1 MNAYPHLFTP
11 LALRHLELPN
21 RVVMG
26 SMHMGLE
33 EQRGGWKRLARF
45 YAERAE
51 AGVGLIVT
59 GGISPSLE
67 GALAPGGA
75 VLRFPYQ
82 TRRHRLV
89 TSAVHEAGGRI
100 CLQLLHGGR
109 YSHHP
114 FSVAPSRLRA
124 PISRFTPRALSARG
138 VQRTVRD
145 FIRAAV
151 LAQRAGYDGL
161 EVMGSEGYLIN
172 EFLAAP
178 TNRRNDAWGGDF
190 QRRLRFPEAIVRGIR
205 AAVGA
210 EFVVIYR
217 VSVLDLVP
225 GGADWAEVAATARAM
240 EAAGADVLNTGIGWH
255 EARVPTIA
263 TAVPQGGFAFSTRA
277 LRAEVG
283 IPVIATNRFT
293 TPEACEH
300 ALVSGDADLISMAR
314 PFLADAEWVRKA
326 AAATPEKINLCIG
339 CNQACL
345 DRIFT
350 GKTASCLVNP
360 RAGREELWPV
370 AARAVQPMRVAVVG
384 GGMAGLSC
392 AAEAARLGHRV
403 TLFEASDQLGGQFRL
418 AMQVP
423 GKADFKES
431 LAYFVGR
438 LDLGVEVRT
447 GVRVAEEDVRG
458 FDAVVV
464 ATGVKPRSWDLAG
477 ADDPRVLTYPEVLAG
492 RAVPGRVVAVIGAG
506 GIGFD
511 VADFLTH
518 DGDRA
523 GFHAAWGI
531 DRALGHRGGLCPP
544 ADRTSS
550 REVHVFQRS
559 AEKPGG
565 RLGKTTG
572 WIHRATLKARGVR
585 MHAGVTYEALGP
597 DGLRWKDAHGEEHL
611 LAIDHAVVCA
621 GQISVDPLSAVLRA
635 AGRPVH
641 VIGGAL
647 RAGELDAERAIRE
660 GIEAAYGL
668 APWTVAP

>member
-1 MNAYPHLFTP
+1 MNAYPHLFSP
-11 LALRHLELPN
+11 LVIRHLELPN

-26 SMHMGLE
+26 SMHLGLE

-45 YAERAE
+45 YAERAD
-51 AGVGLIVT
+51 AGAGLIVT

-82 TRRHRLV
+82 THRHRLV

-124 PISRFTPRALSARG
+124 PISRFTPRALTARG
-138 VQRTVRD
+138 VVRTVRD
-145 FIRAAV
+145 FVRAAE
-151 LAQRAGYDGL
+151 LAQRAGYDGV

-172 EFLAAP
+172 QFLAAP
-178 TNRRNDAWGGDF
+178 TNARNDAWGGDF
-190 QRRLRFPEAIVRGIR
+190 QRRLAFPEAIVRGIR
-205 AAVGA
+205 KAVGP
-210 EFVVIYR
+210 EFVVVYR
-217 VSVLDLVP
+217 VSVMDLVP
-225 GGADWAEVAATARAM
+225 GGADWTEVAATARAM

-263 TAVPQGGFAFSTRA
+263 TAVPHGGFAFSTRA
-277 LRAEVG
+277 LRGEVG

-293 TPEACEH
+293 TPEGCEQ
-300 ALVSGDADLISMAR
+300 ALAAGDADLISMAR
-314 PFLADAEWVRKA
+314 PFLADAAWVRKA
-326 AAATPEKINLCIG
+326 AAQAPDTINLCIG

-360 RAGREELWPV
+360 RAGREEVWPEK
-370 AARAVQPMRVAVVG
+370 ARTLAPLRVAVVG

-392 AAEAARLGHRV
+392 AAEAANLGHRV
-403 TLFEASDQLGGQFRL
+403 TLFEATEHLGGQFRL

-423 GKADFKES
+423 GKADFKDS

-438 LDLGVEVRT
+438 LKGVEVRT
-447 GVRVAEEDVRG
+447 GTRVTAATCAE

-464 ATGVKPRSWDLAG
+464 ATGVKPRRWDLAA
-477 ADDPRVLTYPEVLAG
+477 ADDSRVLSYPEVLEG

-531 DRALGHRGGLCPP
+531 DRALQQRGGLCPP
-544 ADRTSS
+544 ADRRSS

-559 AEKPGG
+559 KEKPGG

-572 WIHRATLKARGVR
+572 WIHRATLKARGVH
-585 MHAGVTYEALGP
+585 MHPGVTYLGLGP
-597 DGLRWKDAHGEEHL
+597 EGLRYLDGAGQEQL
-611 LAIDHAVVCA
+611 LALDHAVVCA
-621 GQISVDPLSAVLRA
+621 GQTAVDPLSADLRA
-635 AGRPVH
+635 SGRPVQ

-668 APWTVAP
+668 APWTLDR